1 MPENTKTKDE
11 TTAEPAADQQKQPQ
25 LGALEEDDEFEEF
38 PVADWD
44 DSETSLAQFSKNNS
58 TGDSTKP
65 ADEQLWE
72 DNWDEDDVEDEF
84 SKQLR
89 EELAKT
95 SAAAQPATTTDTVM
109 S

>member
-1 MPENTKTKDE
+1 VIPQNLQTNSYGKITGTRTTLKTSS
-11 TTAEPAADQQKQPQ
+11 A
-25 LGALEEDDEFEEF
+25 
-38 PVADWD
+38 ADWD